1 MQTVTTRNVVSV
13 VSVPALY
20 LAIETGARKWKVGF
34 SSGMGQRARVR
45 NLPAGALDELRAEI
59 TRAKDRFGLAP
70 DAPVYSCYEAGRD
83 GFWIHWALAAAGISN
98 SVVDSSSIQVDR
110 RARRAKSDGLDV
122 VQLLDQLMR
131 YHRGESRVWRVVRPP
146 APEDEDRRQLHR
158 ELRSRKDERTRVTN
172 RIKGLLATR
181 GVILGERELPR
192 DLDKIVQ
199 WDGTPLPPGVRARLD
214 REMAHLDLLNADI
227 EALDKERKARLAAGE
242 ERGAQ
247 IASKL
252 MRLHSIG
259 KESAWTYA
267 MELFSW
273 RRFNNGREVGALV
286 GLVPTPY
293 QSGDMRRELGIT
305 KAGNRHVRAMAIEIA
320 WLWLRYQPGSALTRW
335 YMERFAS
342 GGPVQKRKG
351 IVALARKL
359 LIALWRYAE
368 FDIVP
373 EGATLKA

>member
-1 MQTVTTRNVVSV
+1 MQTVTTRNVPV

-45 NLPAGALDELRAEI
+45 NLPAGALDQLHAEI
-59 TRAKDRFGLAP
+59 SRAKDRFGLAP

-83 GFWIHWALAAAGISN
+83 GFWIHRALTAAGVN
-98 SVVDSSSIQVDR
+98 NVVVDSSSIQVDR

-131 YHRGESRVWRVVRPP
+131 YHRGESRVWRVVRTPTL
-146 APEDEDRRQLHR
+146 EDEDRRQLHR
-158 ELRSRKDERTRVTN
+158 ELKSRKDERTRVTN

-181 GVILGERELPR
+181 GVILRERELPR
-192 DLDKIVQ
+192 DLDKVVQ
-199 WDGTPLPPGVRARLD
+199 WDGTPLPAGVRARLE
-214 REMAHLDLLNADI
+214 REMAHLDLLNAHIDV
-227 EALDKERKARLAAGE
+227 LDKERKALLAAGE

-252 MRLHSIG
+252 MRLHAIG

-335 YMERFAS
+335 YMERFGS
-342 GGPVQKRKG
+342 GGSVQKRKG

>member
-1 MQTVTTRNVVSV
+1 MQTVTTRNLVSV

-45 NLPAGALDELRAEI
+45 NMPAGALDELRAEI
-59 TRAKDRFGLAP
+59 SRAKERFGLTAE
-70 DAPVYSCYEAGRD
+70 APVYSCYEAGRD
-83 GFWIHWALAAAGISN
+83 GFWIHRALTAAGVKN
-98 SVVDSSSIQVDR
+98 VVVDSSSIQVDR

-146 APEDEDRRQLHR
+146 TAEDEDRRQLHR
-158 ELRSRKDERTRVTN
+158 ELRSRKDDRTRVTN
-172 RIKGLLATR
+172 RIKGLLATH
-181 GVILGERELPR
+181 GVLLREGELPR
-192 DLDKIVQ
+192 HLDKVMQ
-199 WDGTPLPPGVRARLD
+199 WDGTPLPPNVRARLE
-214 REMAHLDLLNADI
+214 REMAHLALLDADI
-227 EALDKERKARLAAGE
+227 AALDKQRKALLDAKE

-247 IASKL
+247 IAGKL
-252 MRLHSIG
+252 MCLHSIG
-259 KESAWTYA
+259 KESAWTYT

-320 WLWLRYQPGSALTRW
+320 WLWLRYQPTSALTRW
-335 YMERFAS
+335 YVERFAS
-342 GGPVQKRKG
+342 GGPVQRRKG

-359 LIALWRYAE
+359 LIALWRYVE

-373 EGATLKA
+373 EGATLKT

>member
-1 MQTVTTRNVVSV
+1 MQTVTTRNVSV

-45 NLPAGALDELRAEI
+45 NLPAGALDQLHAEI
-59 TRAKDRFGLAP
+59 SRAKDRFGLAP

-83 GFWIHWALAAAGISN
+83 GFWIHRALTAAGVN
-98 SVVDSSSIQVDR
+98 NVVVDSSSIQVDR

-131 YHRGESRVWRVVRPP
+131 YHRGESRVWRVVRTPTL
-146 APEDEDRRQLHR
+146 EDEDRRQLHR
-158 ELRSRKDERTRVTN
+158 ELKSRKDERTRVTN

-192 DLDKIVQ
+192 DLDKVVQ
-199 WDGTPLPPGVRARLD
+199 WDGTPLPAGVRARLE
-214 REMAHLDLLNADI
+214 REMAHLDLLNAHID
-227 EALDKERKARLAAGE
+227 ALDKERKALLAAGKD
-242 ERGAQ
+242 RGAQ

-252 MRLHSIG
+252 MRLHAIG

-342 GGPVQKRKG
+342 GGSVQRRKG